1 MICETTRADESAI
14 RKVVILGGGTAGWMA
29 ASYLKKAFPDVEFT
43 LLEAPSVPKIGVGE
57 ATIPNL
63 QSVFFDFLGIPEHE
77 WMRHCNASF
86 KCGIKFVNWR
96 SPGDDK
102 GEYYYHLFGILRNCD
117 GVPLSHYWAHN
128 RSAGNAEPFAYACYS
143 EPPLLD
149 AKLSPRFLDFR
160 RAMYYAWHFDAH
172 LVADYLRSVAVGWG
186 VEHVQDVL
194 ERVEHGPDG
203 GIAALHTAGG
213 RRLAGDLFVDC
224 SGFRGLLINKA
235 LGEPFLDMS
244 DQLLCDSAVASA
256 VPHDD
261 ATHGIEPFTS
271 AIARDAG
278 WTWKIP
284 MLGRFG
290 SGYVY
295 SSAFATEDQAVQDFS
310 RLWKL
315 DPHKT
320 PFNRI
325 RFRTGR
331 NRRAWVKNCVS
342 IGLASCFLEPLEST
356 GIYFIYA
363 AIYQLAKHFPDRHF
377 DSVLRDRFNRE
388 IETMFDDSRDFVQ
401 MHYFTSPREDT
412 PFWRAQP
419 ARPPAVR
426 RREGEDRDLQGG
438 AAREHAG
445 DRHGGLLL
453 QLRGGVPQLLD
464 QRQLLL
470 HPGRHGVV
478 SRTDAAQ
485 APAQPRF
492 VAQGRADLRR
502 AEAGV
507 GGPRGGTA
515 DDLRVPAPVPRHGT
529 PAGAGAGDPPRG
541 PWIKSH
547 SAGGDS
553 RSIHPA
559 LRSGEAEGSVRG
571 WRAEG
576 YPAPARQ
583 LVPSR
588 SRISLERVSR
598 GHRHAG
604 EGLPVPRSRRMP
616 PSAARMAKRRRHPS
630 EQGTMPGANVRL
642 SGHGQPLP
650 ESGYKIH
657 VESLAQGEWGL
668 RPTHCAGGARCLR
681 RPFQPGKRPSHT
693 AHVEAWHRGGLAGMM
708 EGDPRR
714 P

>member
-1 MICETTRADESAI
+1 VICETTRADESAI

-128 RSAGNAEPFAYACYS
+128 RAAGDAEPFAYACYS

-194 ERVEHGPDG
+194 ERVEHAPDG

-213 RRLAGDLFVDC
+213 RRLAADLFVDC

-295 SSAFATEDQAVQDFS
+295 SSKFATEDQAVQDFS

-315 DPHKT
+315 DPDKT

-412 PFWRAQP
+412 PFWRAN
-419 ARPPAVR
+419 
-426 RREGEDRDLQGG
+426 
-438 AAREHAG
+438 
-445 DRHGGLLL
+445 RH
-453 QLRGGVPQLLD
+453 
-464 QRQLLL
+464 
-470 HPGRHGVV
+470 
-478 SRTDAAQ
+478 
-485 APAQPRF
+485 
-492 VAQGRADLRR
+492 DLRLSD
-502 AEAGV
+502 AVKEKIETYKA
-507 GGPRGGTA
+507 
-515 DDLRVPAPVPRHGT
+515 
-529 PAGAGAGDPPRG
+529 
-541 PWIKSH
+541 
-547 SAGGDS
+547 
-553 RSIHPA
+553 
-559 LRSGEAEGSVRG
+559 
-571 WRAEG
+571 
-576 YPAPARQ
+576 
-583 LVPSR
+583 
-588 SRISLERVSR
+588 
-598 GHRHAG
+598 
-604 EGLPVPRSRRMP
+604 GLPVNMP
-616 PSAARMAKRRRHPS
+616 VTDTA
-630 EQGTMPGANVRL
+630 
-642 SGHGQPLP
+642 
-650 ESGYKIH
+650 GYY
-657 VESLAQGEWGL
+657 SN
-668 RPTHCAGGARCLR
+668 
-681 RPFQPGKRPSHT
+681 F
-693 AHVEAWHRGGLAGMM
+693 EAEFRNFWTNGSFYCILAGM
-708 EGDPRR
+708 GWYPKRTLPRLLQAR
-714 P
+714 DSWRKAELTFAELKRESAALAAELPTTYEFLRQFHAKERRQAPEQALPLGTAGASRG